1 VALLLAVAA
10 AHGAD
15 PRMMPVDSLPVA
27 PVTDDSFKALMA
39 RRQTPQ
45 AGIAQPPLRPIP
57 TATMPAA
64 LAPLPGE
71 AWFDPDRVNWV
82 DADHANH
89 PAAAT
94 SAGRSGGVVPGADG
108 NRFLARIAERR
119 AGEHAGSRLAST
131 SQGSGRLLERLR
143 SERRTNRAGGED
155 GEHRRELPG
164 HGGELADPHA
174 WPLPAQ
180 LVHEFE
186 QLAARARGRAAD
198 VDAWSTA
205 TLDELDGVL
214 QTAGPHDA
222 GAPAALVA
230 LGDAVEAGMG
240 LAASLADRP
249 LAAETRRAALG
260 LARRVAV
267 WRATAA
273 LGAELVAAAPV
284 TTTADTS
291 RLLAALEGFEA
302 TRLPRDA
309 AAAHVA
315 LAALAS
321 SPAASTPAVTRA
333 VSDHYLAAN
342 VRIAV
347 HHGLVSRLLPEASV
361 SSGPL
366 RDVILGRQVRG
377 TRTVEQSTNVRF
389 IPDPDRIHMELLV
402 NGDVASRTVT
412 ESGPVTIHSRGAATF
427 VVRKPIMVS
436 AGGLAFGTALASAS
450 NQARLANIQTGFDSV
465 PIMGQIV
472 RNIARNQHD
481 EARQEAS
488 REVNEKII
496 MNARREVDAQVEPRF
511 TEMAA
516 TIRGRAWDPLVRLG
530 LDPTPVKLETT
541 ASVASARLRLAGD
554 GQFAAHTPRPR
565 PPEEALL
572 AVQFHESAV
581 NNACERLGIAGRR
594 LRLEE
599 FVMLICERL
608 GVEPRQPDD
617 LPEGV
622 TVTFAAEQPVRIE
635 CRDGLMHVRVA
646 LDALESGRRNWYDI
660 IAQVAYRPV
669 RSGVQVSLEREGPVQ
684 LSGPGHQGRM
694 ELALRTV
701 FGKIF
706 VKERPIAILPA
717 KLATHPGLADVQAVQ
732 AVCAD
737 GWFALALAESAP
749 VAATPPPTPVAEQP
763 SRRLL
768 RR

>member
-1 VALLLAVAA
+1 
-10 AHGAD
+10 
-15 PRMMPVDSLPVA
+15 MMPVDTLPVA
-27 PVTDDSFKALMA
+27 PASDDSLKALMA

-45 AGIAQPPLRPIP
+45 AGTGQPALRPIP
-57 TATMPAA
+57 SATMPAA

-71 AWFDPDRVNWV
+71 AWFDPDSVNWV
-82 DADHANH
+82 DADHAD
-89 PAAAT
+89 PLAAAASP
-94 SAGRSGGVVPGADG
+94 SAGRSVGAAPGADG

-119 AGEHAGSRLAST
+119 AAEHAGSRLAAT
-131 SQGSGRLLERLR
+131 SQGAGRLRG
-143 SERRTNRAGGED
+143 ERRGTRSGEV
-155 GEHRRELPG
+155 GQEHRTETSGVATSG
-164 HGGELADPHA
+164 HGGEPADPHA

-205 TLDELDGVL
+205 ALDELDGVL

-222 GAPAALVA
+222 RASAALVS

-240 LAASLADRP
+240 LAGSLADLP
-249 LAAETRRAALG
+249 LAAATRRAALA

-273 LGAELVAAAPV
+273 LGAELAATAPV

-315 LAALAS
+315 LAALDSA
-321 SPAASTPAVTRA
+321 PAASTPAVTKA
-333 VSDHYLAAN
+333 VSDHYLGAN

-347 HHGLVSRLLPEASV
+347 HQGLVSRLLPEASV

-366 RDVILGRQVRG
+366 QDVILGRRVRG
-377 TRTVEQSTNVRF
+377 TKTVEQSTNVRF
-389 IPDPDRIHMELLV
+389 IPDPDRIHLELLV

-427 VVRKPIMVS
+427 VVRKPILVS

-496 MNARREVDAQVEPRF
+496 MSARREVDAQVEPGF
-511 TEMAA
+511 TEMAT
-516 TIRGRAWDPLVRLG
+516 TIRGRVWDPLVRLG

-541 ASVASARLRLAGD
+541 ASIASARLRLAGD

-565 PPEEALL
+565 PPDEALL

-581 NNACERLGIAGRR
+581 NNACERLGVAGRR

-599 FVMLICERL
+599 FVMLLCDRL
-608 GVEPRQPDD
+608 GIEPRQPDD

-669 RSGVQVSLEREGPVQ
+669 RSGAQVLLEREGPVQ

-694 ELALRTV
+694 EIGLRTV

-706 VKERPIAILPA
+706 VKERPVAILPA
-717 KLATHPGLADVQAVQ
+717 KLAEHPGMAGVQAVQ

-749 VAATPPPTPVAEQP
+749 VATTPAATPVAEQP
-763 SRRLL
+763 ARRLL